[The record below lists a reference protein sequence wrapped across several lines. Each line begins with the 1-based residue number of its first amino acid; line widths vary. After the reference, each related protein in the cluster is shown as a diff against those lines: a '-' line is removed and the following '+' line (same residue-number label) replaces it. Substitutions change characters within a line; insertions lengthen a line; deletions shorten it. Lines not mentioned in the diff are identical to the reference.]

1 MSHFLFTLQQPNQIP
16 RQMRFRD
23 LLPEGLVRL
32 EACDG
37 CKPAMVDVSPA
48 LIPWRSLAHYLVQL
62 WKASRKP
69 PFCFVT
75 KRRIP
80 DEVLEALLEPQLTDV
95 QAQEVLRLLRK
106 NGFFPPIIARK
117 APKIR

>member
-1 MSHFLFTLQQPNQIP
+1 
-16 RQMRFRD
+16 MRFRD

-37 CKPAMVDVSPA
+37 GKPAILDVSPA

-62 WKASRKP
+62 WKGSRRT
-69 PFCFVT
+69 PFCFVA

-80 DEVLEALLEPQLTDV
+80 DEVLDVLLNPQLTDA
-95 QAQEVLRLLRK
+95 QAQEVLRSLRK
-106 NGFFPPIIARK
+106 SGFLPAIVARK
-117 APKIR
+117 SPKIR